1 MRKSLIT
8 NTLIFIALCF
18 FSSPTFGQYYKS
30 RQYGATLNSTV
41 YSSKYKEGKIRL
53 DDFIKNTE
61 YQTLSV
67 RSNLYS
73 TRLVFHTSIS
83 YSDKI
88 DSFVQSLGYVTE
100 SSINTQNIAAL
111 KESQKEVIEAQ
122 QDAIK
127 GFEES
132 INIYEEDTSLDAT
145 TLANRINNLK
155 SRVRSAEQRIKSAEK
170 ELSVLKQTET
180 LILVTL
186 DLNDEISTPN
196 GSNQKITWVN
206 MPGASYSYLSI
217 ENPKLGLTHDAYA
230 GYNLKYLFTRGKSYM
245 ELGVLKP
252 ITPYTE
258 QDLNDSL
265 LSSTKNDF
273 FIVQFGQDF
282 YTRHFGRGRRKFF
295 NLYSGYSLGLLIP
308 NQYNDA
314 PQQTSGVASLNI
326 GVEVFKSKH
335 VLLDTRA
342 AYFLPINN
350 QNRNTRGIILN
361 TSFNFVF

>member
-41 YSSKYKEGKIRL
+41 YSSKYKEDKIRL

-132 INIYEEDTSLDAT
+132 INI
-145 TLANRINNLK
+145 
-155 SRVRSAEQRIKSAEK
+155 
-170 ELSVLKQTET
+170 
-180 LILVTL
+180 
-186 DLNDEISTPN
+186 
-196 GSNQKITWVN
+196 
-206 MPGASYSYLSI
+206 
-217 ENPKLGLTHDAYA
+217 
-230 GYNLKYLFTRGKSYM
+230 
-245 ELGVLKP
+245 
-252 ITPYTE
+252 
-258 QDLNDSL
+258 
-265 LSSTKNDF
+265 
-273 FIVQFGQDF
+273 
-282 YTRHFGRGRRKFF
+282 
-295 NLYSGYSLGLLIP
+295 
-308 NQYNDA
+308 
-314 PQQTSGVASLNI
+314 
-326 GVEVFKSKH
+326 
-335 VLLDTRA
+335 
-342 AYFLPINN
+342 
-350 QNRNTRGIILN
+350 
-361 TSFNFVF
+361 